1 MTTTTKWMLLMVA
14 VVAAVVQQ
22 LEEGKESSSNFAL
35 TEEALTHTKHR
46 NTLNSRYVK
55 RMLG

>member
-1 MTTTTKWMLLMVA
+1 MLLMVA

>member
-1 MTTTTKWMLLMVA
+1 MVA

-22 LEEGKESSSNFAL
+22 LEEGKESSSKK
-35 TEEALTHTKHR
+35 EALTHTKHR